1 MMRLLN
7 TLLLTICWLPLCADP
22 NDPTLF
28 EAYLAQDID
37 TWRKVV
43 KQTDCSTR
51 NDLADLVN
59 YEYGYI
65 GFCLARSNEAEATKT
80 IARAHKHLETLQ
92 TMGYDDAMLN
102 MYQSALAAFELSMNH
117 SKFATL
123 GVKSVKLANLAI
135 KQAPKNPYV
144 LSLKGNTDFYRPAL
158 FGGSKSR
165 AIEHYTEAVRQ
176 FEAQKLTHNNW
187 NYIATL
193 LTLAQAY
200 EKTDDLPKAKAVC
213 DKILSIVP
221 NFVYLRDVYYPALL
235 KKIND

>member
-1 MMRLLN
+1 MTRLLN
-7 TLLLTICWLPLCADP
+7 ILLPAFCCLSLCADP

-37 TWRKVV
+37 TWRK
-43 KQTDCSTR
+43 TIERADYSTR
-51 NDLADLVN
+51 DELADLVN

-65 GFCLARSNEAEATKT
+65 GFCLARSNEAEAVKT
-80 IARAHKHLETLQ
+80 IARAHKHLDALQ
-92 TMGYDDAMLN
+92 TMGYDEAMLN
-102 MYQSALAAFELSMNH
+102 MYRSAMAAFELSMNH

-123 GVKSVKLANLAI
+123 GIKSVKLANLAV
-135 KQAPKNPYV
+135 KQAPNNPYV

-221 NFVYLRDVYYPALL
+221 NFVYLRDVYYPALM
-235 KKIND
+235 KEIND